1 MEPYLRKAVQ
11 NVAKQLYP
19 EFMRPDD
26 DKDEKERE
34 FWIAVYNVP
43 MVHRHDMLLLLDSL
57 SLSLFLEP
65 LMSNSGLIVRVRVA
79 RWLGSGS
86 CARTRSDRSSP

>member
-1 MEPYLRKAVQ
+1 MLIAPSPEIQGLSVLMEQEYFRMEPYLRKAVQ

-26 DKDEKERE
+26 DKDQKERE

-43 MVHRHDMLLLLDSL
+43 MVHRHGLLVFV
-57 SLSLFLEP
+57 FLYRGLGTRTHEP
-65 LMSNSGLIVRVRVA
+65 SHAS
-79 RWLGSGS
+79 
-86 CARTRSDRSSP
+86 